1 MTSGD
6 EEISSDEESA
16 SDKETTLDEHDDCII
31 VCPSCDE
38 SVRYTSSLS
47 PSKHTLRLIRK
58 GALPS
63 EESCGDI
70 LLTAESAENEARDLD
85 AEIQRLQA
93 VTKKL
98 EARRQKLL
106 DYADQQRA
114 LVAPARRLPFEI
126 LHCIFLM
133 ACATNVLTFPLW
145 KSVLPIRAIAQV
157 CHRWRAIGLDDIRL
171 WTPDMILDTYTLND
185 HDDEHDITRAEMN
198 AFRKAVSFYL
208 AKSGSQPINVCLRGE
223 CTVTLHGRR
232 EHELLPADFFTHLP
246 RRCQK
251 LTICDVAHA
260 YVSAQY
266 STRVTMELLRSVE
279 MRNAYGNTASIPFC
293 MSFIGSAPRLTSW
306 TQSIVNV
313 MIMGLPLSRLTSLD
327 IIWTDVVWGYDV
339 LSECSA
345 LETLTVHLYITGPYR
360 PPFRLIILPR
370 LTALRVLVDPPR
382 IFDDLLDVLYTPA
395 VKDVWFGADEV
406 CDEVYAEDHLVGWMW
421 PHDKF
426 SAFLDCSGC
435 DLANFVLDYVLLS
448 AEDIKRLKER
458 LPDTTRVSCRSRADQ
473 DSA

>member
-1 MTSGD
+1 MLSMTSGD

-16 SDKETTLDEHDDCII
+16 SEKETTLDEDDDCII

-145 KSVLPIRAIAQV
+145 KSVLPIRAIAQ
-157 CHRWRAIGLDDIRL
+157 
-171 WTPDMILDTYTLND
+171 
-185 HDDEHDITRAEMN
+185 HDITRAEMN